1 MKSFFLNESFL
12 PYLRYSSVLW
22 QPPEPADEEAAAAGD
37 LSAASAATSL
47 ERSGM
52 FALRK
57 GRTKGRRGKLV
68 TSCSTWWKSPTE
80 MVPA

>member
-22 QPPEPADEEAAAAGD
+22 QPPEPTADEEAAA
-37 LSAASAATSL
+37 SVATSL
-47 ERSGM
+47 ERRGM